1 MLYIPNCVQRN
12 SIYSN
17 VCWLNILSVGS
28 HCWTQHGCQSFPCAV
43 IEFKCSKPLKG
54 WSNLNSQVW
63 TTKLKSKRNKSH
75 KYIYIVINSCNLY
88 QRYIYIYVFLLISLE
103 SLYVGTN
110 QFWIWSLNE
119 IVQRNYKTNV
129 VKFGCMRFSIKTET
143 IWKESVKK
151 CVAQY
156 VCCQLLA

>member
-88 QRYIYIYVFLLISLE
+88 QRYIYIYICCVFTYFS
-103 SLYVGTN
+103 
-110 QFWIWSLNE
+110 WITICRYQSILDMIIEWNCPKKLQDKCGQIWMHE
-119 IVQRNYKTNV
+119 I
-129 VKFGCMRFSIKTET
+129 
-143 IWKESVKK
+143 
-151 CVAQY
+151 
-156 VCCQLLA
+156 